1 MGTRAPNLSS
11 EVIIHDYYCTHEVKD
26 ELENLTV
33 GDDLLPP
40 RPLSRCAKEHGG
52 THGEIPEEQG
62 STWKSMIGWEAQEP
76 LPVVVGH
83 LVKDGEATTDNHD
96 ERKEAEDKAVYG
108 GDSVEGCGG
117 EPKV

>member
-1 MGTRAPNLSS
+1 
-11 EVIIHDYYCTHEVKD
+11 
-26 ELENLTV
+26 
-33 GDDLLPP
+33 
-40 RPLSRCAKEHGG
+40 
-52 THGEIPEEQG
+52 
-62 STWKSMIGWEAQEP
+62 MIGWEAQEP

-108 GDSVEGCGG
+108 SDSVEGCGG